1 MSMRLWSVSVLARL
15 IMPWA
20 MLVISAD
27 VLGAQRGPVQ
37 GSNTLSTT
45 VGGVFLVSP
54 PTPTLTQNSQS
65 GNLCSPGACY
75 VGSVTARGNRGWQLE
90 VKLASTPSNFT
101 VAHVQ
106 TTVPA
111 SAQAV
116 NNGTQT
122 WLNTT
127 TWVPIARSTTSTAG
141 SAVSVMFNA
150 RRNSGGNGQV
160 PPAGDVA
167 AVVQYRLVAYP

>member
-1 MSMRLWSVSVLARL
+1 MRLQSIGVLVALLLLRAHAAEAQQT
-15 IMPWA
+15 ITQNSRQA
-20 MLVISAD
+20 TVLV
-27 VLGAQRGPVQ
+27 GA
-37 GSNTLSTT
+37 N
-45 VGGVFLVSP
+45 FDVSP
-54 PTPTLTQNSQS
+54 ALPSLVQNSQS

-90 VKLASTPSNFT
+90 VKLSSTPNNFT

-111 SAQAV
+111 SAQSV
-116 NNGTQT
+116 NNGVQT

-127 TWVPIARSTTSTAG
+127 TWVPIARSSTSTAG